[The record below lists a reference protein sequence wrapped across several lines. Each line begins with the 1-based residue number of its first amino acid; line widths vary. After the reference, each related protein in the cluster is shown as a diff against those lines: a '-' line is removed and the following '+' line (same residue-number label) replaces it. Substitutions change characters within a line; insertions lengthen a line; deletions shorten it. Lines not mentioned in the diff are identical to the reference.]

1 MTAIPFLVMLLCF
14 VLVLLGGIGLGLL
27 LLGQRAQRQRGRR
40 WARVA
45 NRRAPL
51 RPGQTSY
58 DKLLDHLDGQIDT
71 LLAERH
77 RLELLIQKG
86 ERLKGMMQA
95 SAQMRPRLPT
105 IERTLR
111 LLRQKGSALDNLIG
125 RYHQHRDDLG
135 ICRAAE
141 LFNRDLE
148 AYEANAVAS
157 DPFGAFQVTTE
168 ELDEETSRL
177 LLVAEAEDELTE
189 LLRS

>member
-1 MTAIPFLVMLLCF
+1 MSLLFL
-14 VLVLLGGIGLGLL
+14 LVLLLFALLVILAGIGLGLL
-27 LLGQRAQRQRGRR
+27 LVSQRRERDRGRR

-51 RPGQTSY
+51 RPGQSSY
-58 DKLLDHLDGQIDT
+58 DDLLEHLDGQIET

-77 RLELLIQKG
+77 RLQLLVQKG
-86 ERLKGMMQA
+86 QRLKGMMQT
-95 SAQMRPRLPT
+95 SAQMRPRVPV

-111 LLRQKGSALDNLIG
+111 LLGQKAAALDNLIG

-141 LFNRDLE
+141 MFNRDLE
-148 AYEANAVAS
+148 AYEASAVAG
-157 DPFGAFQVTTE
+157 DPFGAFQSTTE

-189 LLRS
+189 MLRS